1 MKIVMAFKVDR
12 IKVRNQIKVNT
23 LNISRFDLKF
33 ALKLISLNVGLG
45 SVVLSGVFLLTW
57 KAARAANG
65 KPPPDDSSAISKSPP
80 KSWFGNETI

>member
-33 ALKLISLNVGLG
+33 ALKLEISLNVGLG
-45 SVVLSGVFLLTW
+45 SVVLSGVFLLT
-57 KAARAANG
+57 
-65 KPPPDDSSAISKSPP
+65 
-80 KSWFGNETI
+80 

>member
-45 SVVLSGVFLLTW
+45 SVVLSGVFLLT
-57 KAARAANG
+57 
-65 KPPPDDSSAISKSPP
+65 
-80 KSWFGNETI
+80 